1 MRSTKRFWLFLIS
14 LLGIIPSALAI
25 DWNDVLNPVRG
36 LQTAVQKYPDAVSI
50 LILFTLFTVIAYFA
64 FGKTI
69 FKDTEDKG
77 KRLHAVLSVSIGL
90 LFTFGFQ
97 LFLKN
102 VVRRNI
108 FEIIGPFAGLILLI
122 AIILLGAGFLKKQS
136 GDKPQPVFLAAGLIV
151 LNFLLETIFGTTYSD
166 FLGGMGDLVDIL
178 VFIAWGY
185 VIVSVYF
192 FVLEK
197 FSGIKHPK
205 EPEEGTV
212 GGWFKKKGEE
222 AKAWSAEKAKK
233 EKEGKQIAKE
243 LGRTLRKVYRLNKRV
258 KERVISALGEIN
270 NARLTSRAVDFAKVE
285 DYLTDARNLEGKDID
300 LDALATELTAELT
313 TKATEFPDI
322 KKELDTLS
330 KLLQK
335 ELKEVKNALEGA
347 ETETTVLK
355 AAPVANVTPRA
366 LRPIIGFLK
375 ACKDHTENIRTEI
388 LGMEAEMKGLESH
401 L

>member
-1 MRSTKRFWLFLIS
+1 MRLTKRFGLFLIS
-14 LLGIIPSALAI
+14 LLAIIPSALAI
-25 DWNDVLNPVRG
+25 DWNDILNPVRG

-69 FKDTEDKG
+69 FKDAEDKG
-77 KRLHAVLSVSIGL
+77 KRLHAVLSVSIGI
-90 LFTFGFQ
+90 LFTFG
-97 LFLKN
+97 LMIFLKD
-102 VVRRNI
+102 VVRKNI
-108 FEIIGPFAGLILLI
+108 FEIIGPFAGLIMLI
-122 AIILLGAGFLKKQS
+122 AIILLVTGFLKKQS

-178 VFIAWGY
+178 VTVAWGY

-222 AKAWSAEKAKK
+222 ATAWRAEKAKK

-243 LGRTLRKVYRLNKRV
+243 LGRTLRKTFRLNKRV
-258 KERVISALGEIN
+258 GQKVTSALGEVN
-270 NARLTSRAVDFAKVE
+270 NAQLTKRNVDLAKVE
-285 DYLTDARNLEGKDID
+285 DYLAEARNLEGKDID
-300 LDALATELTAELT
+300 LDALATELTTELV

-335 ELKEVKNALEGA
+335 ELKEVKDTLEIA
-347 ETETTVLK
+347 ETETAALK
-355 AAPVANVTPRA
+355 AAPVVSVTSKA
-366 LRPIIGFLK
+366 LRPLMASLR
-375 ACKDHTENIRTEI
+375 ACKDHAENIRTEI
-388 LGMEAEMKGLESH
+388 LGMEAEMKGLERH